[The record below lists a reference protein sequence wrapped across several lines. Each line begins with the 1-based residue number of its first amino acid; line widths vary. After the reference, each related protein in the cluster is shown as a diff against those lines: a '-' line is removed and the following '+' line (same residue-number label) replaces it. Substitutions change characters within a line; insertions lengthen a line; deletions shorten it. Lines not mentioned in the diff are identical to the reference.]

1 MTRQDPIQTSQ
12 ARNALLVMAKRPAPG
27 QTKTRLSP
35 PLSPEHACSLY
46 ERFLMDTIALMRAV
60 PETQPVIVYL
70 PEEEEAY
77 FSELAPDFQRLPQ
90 RGPDLGLRLENAL
103 SHYLGLGYKRVVIMD
118 SDSPTLPGEYLR
130 QAFEA
135 LEDHDVV
142 IGPCDDGGYY
152 LIGMKRRAPRLLKE
166 VRMSTPQVT
175 AETLALA
182 DKMGLKVAQLPAW
195 YDVDDA
201 ESLRRLCQELDLLA
215 DSRAI
220 HTRRFLS
227 NERVG

>member
-1 MTRQDPIQTSQ
+1 
-12 ARNALLVMAKRPAPG
+12 
-27 QTKTRLSP
+27 
-35 PLSPEHACSLY
+35 
-46 ERFLMDTIALMRAV
+46 MDTIDLMRAV

-70 PEEEEAY
+70 PEDEEGY

-90 RGPDLGLRLENAL
+90 CGPDLGLRLENAL

-130 QAFEA
+130 QAFDA
-135 LEDHDVV
+135 LDNHDVV

-152 LIGMKRRAPRLLKE
+152 LIGLKRRAPRLLTE

-175 AETLALA
+175 ADTLALA
-182 DKMGLKVAQLPAW
+182 VEMGLKVAQLPAW

-201 ESLRRLCQELDLLA
+201 GSLRRLCQELDHLT

-227 NERVG
+227 NGPVG

>member
-1 MTRQDPIQTSQ
+1 MTRQNPNQTSQ
-12 ARNALLVMAKRPAPG
+12 PRNALLVMAKRPAPG
-27 QTKTRLSP
+27 RTKTRLSP

-46 ERFLMDTIALMRAV
+46 EHFLMDTIALMRAI

-70 PEEEEAY
+70 PEDEEAY

-103 SHYLGLGYKRVVIMD
+103 SHYLGLGYERVVIMD

-152 LIGMKRRAPRLLKE
+152 LIGLKHRAPRLLKE
-166 VRMSTPQVT
+166 VRMSTPLVT
-175 AETLALA
+175 DETLALA
-182 DKMGLKVAQLPAW
+182 NEMGLKTALLPAW

-201 ESLRRLCQELDLLA
+201 ESLRRLCQELDLLT

-227 NERVG
+227 DERMG